1 MGTRQETRNQNCIT
15 WSKLDLG
22 TKMQFKL
29 SKEMQHPSQA
39 SGPGTQGIGLM
50 YFKSLVFDGR
60 DKIRWKLSRT
70 LPTLDPALSNSGT
83 QRQIVEMRKRTV
95 D

>member
-1 MGTRQETRNQNCIT
+1 
-15 WSKLDLG
+15 
-22 TKMQFKL
+22 MQFKP

-39 SGPGTQGIGLM
+39 SGPRARGIGLM
-50 YFKSLVFDGR
+50 YFKSLVCDGR
-60 DKIRWKLSRT
+60 DKIRWKVSWT

-83 QRQIVEMRKRTV
+83 QRQIVETRKRTV